1 MDNEKGL
8 LIVLSGPSG
17 VGKGTVRKRIFEDPS
32 TSYKYSISMTTR
44 QMREGEVDG
53 VDYFFKTRDA
63 FEALIKD
70 DQFIEYAEY
79 VGNYYGTPVQY
90 VKDTMDEGHDVFLE
104 IEVEGAKQ
112 VRKKFPDALFIFLAP
127 PSLDHLRER
136 LVGRGTES
144 DEKIQSRINEARKE
158 VEMMNLYDYVVV
170 NDPPLNQLTS
180 QIKSKYLIATTAAKR
195 AREIDEQPETELLS
209 EYHSFK
215 PVGRALEE
223 IADGKIRPVISS
235 DYYGKE

>member
-17 VGKGTVRKRIFEDPS
+17 VGKGTVRKKIFDDPT

-44 QMREGEVDG
+44 EMREGEVDG
-53 VDYFFKTRDA
+53 VDYFFKTKA
-63 FEALIKD
+63 EFEELIKQ

-90 VKDTMDEGHDVFLE
+90 VKDTMDQGHDVFLE

-112 VRKKFPDALFIFLAP
+112 VRKKFPDALFIFMAP

-144 DEKIQSRINEARKE
+144 DEKIQSRVLEARNE

-170 NDPPLNQLTS
+170 NDEVDLAKQRIQSIVAAEHLKRER
-180 QIKSKYLIATTAAKR
+180 IEAKYRKMILEAK
-195 AREIDEQPETELLS
+195 
-209 EYHSFK
+209 K
-215 PVGRALEE
+215 
-223 IADGKIRPVISS
+223 
-235 DYYGKE
+235 

>member
-17 VGKGTVRKRIFEDPS
+17 VGKGTVRKEIFDDPT

-44 QMREGEVDG
+44 QMREGEVNG
-53 VDYFFKTRDA
+53 VDYFFKTKEE
-63 FEALIKD
+63 FEALIQE

-79 VGNYYGTPVQY
+79 VGNDYGTPVQY
-90 VKDTMDEGHDVFLE
+90 VKDTMAEGHDVFLE

-127 PSLDHLRER
+127 PSLDHLKER
-136 LVGRGTES
+136 LIGRGTET
-144 DEKIQSRINEARKE
+144 DEKIQSRVNEARKE

-170 NDPPLNQLTS
+170 NDEVHL
-180 QIKSKYLIATTAAKR
+180 AKER
-195 AREIDEQPETELLS
+195 IQSIVEAEHLKRERVEAIYRKMLL
-209 EYHSFK
+209 EAK
-215 PVGRALEE
+215 
-223 IADGKIRPVISS
+223 K
-235 DYYGKE
+235 